1 MSTDFQQARQSLGA
15 RLNEMRAEAGL
26 TTRQLAERCGWTH
39 SKVSKLENGR
49 QTATGAD
56 LESWTRATG
65 RLDDLV
71 ELRGRL
77 RGLETTYRSW
87 RRQLAAGHRAV
98 QELNVAQEREA
109 EHIRLFEPAI
119 IPGIFQTPE
128 YARCVLTDVSE
139 RHGKARDIEAG
150 VRARMRRQDVLYEP
164 GHRVEAIIWE
174 AALYV
179 ARCAPEG
186 MAAQLDRLLGLIGL
200 ESVQLGVVPLG
211 KRLRLSPKH
220 GFWVIDDGLVVADTW
235 NAEMWLDTAE
245 DIALYVKIWDELTGA
260 ALYDADARR
269 LIARA
274 RASIDLA

>member
-15 RLNEMRAEAGL
+15 RLREMRAEVDL

-49 QTATGAD
+49 QTATAAD
-56 LESWTRATG
+56 LETWTRETG
-65 RLDDLV
+65 HPEDLG
-71 ELRGRL
+71 ELKSRL

-128 YARCVLTDVSE
+128 YARNVLTDVSE
-139 RHGKARDIEAG
+139 RHGTPRDIEAG

-164 GHRVEAIIWE
+164 GHRVDAVVWE

-179 ARCAPEG
+179 ERCAPAD
-186 MAAQLDRLLGLIGL
+186 MAAQLDRLVGLVGL
-200 ESVQLGVVPLG
+200 ETVRLGVIPLG
-211 KRLRLSPKH
+211 RRLKLSPKH
-220 GFWVIDDGLVVADTW
+220 GFWIIDDGLVVADTW

-245 DIALYVKIWDELTGA
+245 DIALYAKVWDSLTDA
-260 ALYDADARR
+260 AAYDADARR

-274 RASIDLA
+274 RASLDLA